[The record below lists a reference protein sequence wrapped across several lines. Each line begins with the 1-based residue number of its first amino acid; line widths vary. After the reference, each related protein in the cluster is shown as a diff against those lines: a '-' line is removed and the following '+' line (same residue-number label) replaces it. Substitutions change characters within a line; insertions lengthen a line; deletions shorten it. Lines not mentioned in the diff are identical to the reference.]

1 MSQPYEIYDLL
12 QDYAGGSQALNELIL
27 GQVWTYCD
35 AGAIGL
41 AMSPDVATRTLPWS
55 GSLKGQRV
63 SALTAWLRE
72 FDVWKSAVGMAVVNA
87 GINAHAPAPEGV
99 DLFPGDFSNN
109 LAVFEYFRYELAGK
123 HVVVIGRYPGLHEW
137 AQKNQIDM
145 AVLERQ
151 PGTQDYPDSAC
162 EYLLPDADWVF
173 ITASSLTNKTFPRLS
188 QLARDATT
196 VLMGPTTPWL
206 PEFHHFGI
214 DYLAGVV
221 IDDSEQVRT
230 TLAEGGGVRLF
241 ESGLHYRIVA
251 VSYTASAAWS
261 QTLIAQTVREKE
273 NLSDGMSL
281 WYAHGNKARFPHYAQ
296 LEAVNRRLSRLDTCF
311 KKLWDASM
319 AEH

>member
-1 MSQPYEIYDLL
+1 MSLPYEIYDLL
-12 QDYAGGSQALNELIL
+12 QDYGGGSQAINELIM

-41 AMSPDVATRTLPWS
+41 SMSPGAVTRTLPWS
-55 GSLKGQRV
+55 GSLKGQRI
-63 SALTAWLRE
+63 SALTGWLRE

-99 DLFPGDFSNN
+99 DLLPESFSNN
-109 LAVFEYFRYELAGK
+109 LAVFEHFRSELTDK

-137 AQKNQIDM
+137 AHKNKIDM

-151 PGTQDYPDSAC
+151 PGSQDYPDSAC

-173 ITASSLTNKTFPRLS
+173 ITASSLTNKTFPRLA
-188 QLARDATT
+188 QLARGATT

-206 PEFHHFGI
+206 PEFYHFGI
-214 DYLAGVV
+214 DYLAGVA

-241 ESGLHYRIVA
+241 EGGLHYRIVA
-251 VSYTASAAWS
+251 VSHAVSADWS
-261 QTLIAQTVREKE
+261 RGLIAQTVREKE
-273 NLSDGMSL
+273 SLSEGMSL
-281 WYAHGNKARFPHYAQ
+281 WYEQGNKARFPHYAK

-311 KKLWDASM
+311 KKFWDASM
-319 AEH
+319 PDH

>member
-1 MSQPYEIYDLL
+1 MIAPYEIYDLL
-12 QDYAGGSQALNELIL
+12 QDYAGGSQALDELIL

-41 AMSPDVATRTLPWS
+41 AMSPDASTRTLPWS
-55 GSLKGQRV
+55 GELKGQRV
-63 SALTAWLRE
+63 SALTGWLRE

-87 GINAHAPAPEGV
+87 GINARASAPDGIDLISEGY
-99 DLFPGDFSNN
+99 SNN
-109 LAVFEYFRYELAGK
+109 LAVFEHFRSDLADK

-151 PGTQDYPDSAC
+151 PGPQDYPDSAC

-173 ITASSLTNKTFPRLS
+173 ITASSLTNKTFPRLAR
-188 QLARDATT
+188 LARGATT

-206 PEFHHFGI
+206 PEFYHFGI

-221 IDDSEQVRT
+221 IDESARVRT

-241 ESGLHYRIVA
+241 EGGLHYRVVA
-251 VSYTASAAWS
+251 VSHTACSDWS
-261 QTLIAQTVREKE
+261 RALIAQTAREKE
-273 NLSDGMSL
+273 SLSKGMEL
-281 WYAHGNKARFPHYAQ
+281 WYAHGNKARFPHYIQ
-296 LEAVNRRLSRLDTCF
+296 LEAMNRRLSRLDTCF
-311 KKLWDASM
+311 KKLWDSSTPD
-319 AEH
+319 H